1 MKIKWKIFEITFA
14 KEKLKHLK
22 YVTTSDRE
30 ITETVRDLRKKV
42 SHSHGPGNGTSVEW
56 DDRRCKREFLETYE
70 PLECTVFL
78 ENQNRCFQFWSNV
91 AERYSQKGIFE
102 DRGGYPDKNA
112 ENIIKTELKS
122 KNNLPYKARLFYFSP
137 DS

>member
-1 MKIKWKIFEITFA
+1 MVI
-14 KEKLKHLK
+14 
-22 YVTTSDRE
+22 S
-30 ITETVRDLRKKV
+30 
-42 SHSHGPGNGTSVEW
+42 
-56 DDRRCKREFLETYE
+56 ETYE

-91 AERYSQKGIFE
+91 AERYAQKGIFE

-122 KNNLPYKARLFYFSP
+122 KNNLPYKVRLTVIHFESIEVYGKFDP
-137 DS
+137 

>member
-42 SHSHGPGNGTSVEW
+42 SHSHGPENGTSVES
-56 DDRRCKREFLETYE
+56 DVRRMGRSEMLTAIF
-70 PLECTVFL
+70 
-78 ENQNRCFQFWSNV
+78 RNV
-91 AERYSQKGIFE
+91 
-102 DRGGYPDKNA
+102 
-112 ENIIKTELKS
+112 
-122 KNNLPYKARLFYFSP
+122 
-137 DS
+137 

>member
-1 MKIKWKIFEITFA
+1 MENIRNHFCEGEIEAFKICNDIGQRNYRNSQRFK
-14 KEKLKHLK
+14 KE
-22 YVTTSDRE
+22 
-30 ITETVRDLRKKV
+30 
-42 SHSHGPGNGTSVEW
+42 
-56 DDRRCKREFLETYE
+56 ETYE

-122 KNNLPYKARLFYFSP
+122 KNNLPYKEITKKYMETFKFENNYS
-137 DS
+137 

>member
-42 SHSHGPGNGTSVEW
+42 SHFHGPDFGRSV
-56 DDRRCKREFLETYE
+56 RRMGQTKMLT
-70 PLECTVFL
+70 
-78 ENQNRCFQFWSNV
+78 
-91 AERYSQKGIFE
+91 GIF
-102 DRGGYPDKNA
+102 RNV
-112 ENIIKTELKS
+112 
-122 KNNLPYKARLFYFSP
+122 
-137 DS
+137 